1 MGEAMTASRPAV
13 LGRKLPKRARAVMV
27 VLIGCAAVIIATT
40 GFILVQIIRM
50 QVQRVGEAVTSEEV
64 TAPPPEHHAAP
75 TAAPFT
81 EPYELQGMTISLGN
95 RNQTLA
101 AYAEFN
107 LVLDCPDKESKRWM
121 QMNRAS
127 IRDAVYESTISF
139 TVEDF
144 TTPEG
149 FSRIK
154 KAILE
159 TLKTRFGARAPR
171 DVAIRDWIIR

>member
-1 MGEAMTASRPAV
+1 MGETMTAARPPLMA
-13 LGRKLPKRARAVMV
+13 RKLPKRARAVML
-27 VLIGCAAVIIATT
+27 VLIACAGIIIVTT
-40 GFILVQIIRM
+40 LFILVQIIRM
-50 QVQRVGEAVTSEEV
+50 QVQRVEEAVVQEAA
-64 TAPPPEHHAAP
+64 APPAPEHHTTP

-127 IRDAVYESTISF
+127 IRDAVYESTITF

-144 TTPEG
+144 TSPEG

-159 TLKTRFGARAPR
+159 ALKTRFGARAPR